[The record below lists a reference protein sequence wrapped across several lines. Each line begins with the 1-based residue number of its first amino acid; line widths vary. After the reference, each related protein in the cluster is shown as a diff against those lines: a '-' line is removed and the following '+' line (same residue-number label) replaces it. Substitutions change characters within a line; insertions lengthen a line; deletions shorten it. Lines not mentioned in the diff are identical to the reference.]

1 MALRRVT
8 MRMLALVFLLAASSL
23 ATALLR
29 HSGPVRRNRV
39 AALRLEKGSGSGD
52 DFDSSGMT
60 AMSSNEIKEVKM
72 KQQLEA
78 EKKEAERIGA
88 MLKKSADLNSR
99 VKDESLQKKAAP
111 APPAPAPAP
120 VSAPVPAA
128 VSFPT
133 SSPAAAGA
141 EDDADKQLAN
151 FSAGSSAF
159 DFGLLIAFPVI
170 IGTLALFFV
179 FPFVGEKLAGG
190 SGPLPPS
197 M

>member
-1 MALRRVT
+1 
-8 MRMLALVFLLAASSL
+8 MRMLALVFLLAASSF

-29 HSGPVRRNRV
+29 HSGSVRRNRV